1 MALVT
6 MSYKFRPFIQAV
18 GSGPHTGKNLSR
30 EDAAQAM
37 AMMLSSEATPAQIG
51 AFLIAHR
58 IQRPRG
64 EELAGFLDA
73 CDRHAKKLPAIDRLV
88 TVLGCPYDGRSRTA
102 PVTIITALGL
112 AVEGVPCLTHG
123 SGRMPTKY
131 GVPLIDIWQGL
142 GVDWTKLERDRLSTL
157 LGHHDI
163 SFYYQPNFFPA
174 AEQLVTYRDQLG
186 KRPPVATMELMWTP
200 YEGNVHLV
208 CGFVHPPTEGLFQ
221 TALNLRQ
228 QTCFTTVKGLE
239 GSCDLPR
246 SRPAIIGQF
255 GQPGEDNS
263 NPTWERLH
271 LHPIEYD
278 LGGSDAPLESESEYI
293 EMLQRTLAGDN
304 TPITPAAI
312 WNLGFYLWRC
322 GVCDGLQQ
330 GLTQAEQ
337 NLSQGRLMRKVQ
349 ELRDHVS

>member
-37 AMMLSSEATPAQIG
+37 AMMLSAEATPAQIG

-73 CDRHAKKLPAIDRLV
+73 CDRHAEKLPAIDRLV

-102 PVTIITALGL
+102 PVTLITALGL

-123 SGRMPTKY
+123 SGRMPTKH
-131 GVPLIDIWQGL
+131 GMPLIDVWQGL
-142 GVDWTKLERDRLSTL
+142 GVDWTKLEGDRLSTL
-157 LGHHDI
+157 LSHHGI
-163 SFYYQPNFFPA
+163 SFYYQANFFPA

-221 TALNLRQ
+221 TALDLRQ

-278 LGGSDAPLESESEYI
+278 LGGSDAPLESESGYI
-293 EMLQRTLAGDN
+293 EMLQHTLAGDN

-312 WNLGFYLWRC
+312 WNLGFYYWRC

-330 GLTQAEQ
+330 GLTRAEQ
-337 NLSQGRLMRKVQ
+337 NLSQGRLMRKVE

>member
-1 MALVT
+1 
-6 MSYKFRPFIQAV
+6 MSDTFRPFIQRV

-30 EDAAQAM
+30 DDATQAM
-37 AMMLSSEATPAQIG
+37 AMMLSAEATPAQIG

-73 CDRHAKKLPAIDRLV
+73 CDRQAQKLPAIEGLV

-102 PVTIITALGL
+102 PVTVITALGL
-112 AVEGVPCLTHG
+112 AVEGVACLTHG

-131 GVPLIDIWQGL
+131 GMPLIDIWQGL
-142 GVDWTKLERDRLSTL
+142 GIDWTKLDRDRLSNL
-157 LGHHDI
+157 LSQHRL

-174 AEQLVTYRDQLG
+174 AEQLVAYRDQLG
-186 KRPPVATMELMWTP
+186 KRPPIATMELMWTP
-200 YEGNVHLV
+200 YEGEVHLV

-246 SRPAIIGQF
+246 SRPAIIGQY
-255 GQPGEDNS
+255 GQPQGDNHS
-263 NPTWERLH
+263 PEWERLH
-271 LHPIEYD
+271 LHPIDYD
-278 LGGSDAPLESESEYI
+278 LGGSDLPLESEPDYI
-293 EMLQRTLAGDN
+293 EILQQTLTGN
-304 TPITPAAI
+304 KTPLTPAAI

-322 GVCDGLQQ
+322 GVCSSLQK
-330 GLTQAEQ
+330 GLTTAEE
-337 NLSQGRLMRKVQ
+337 NLSQGRLMAKVQ
-349 ELRDHVS
+349 ELRNHVR

>member
-1 MALVT
+1 MASLT
-6 MSYKFRPFIQAV
+6 MSDRFRPFIQRV

-30 EDAAQAM
+30 DDAAEAM
-37 AMMLSSEATPAQIG
+37 AMMLTAEATPAQIG

-73 CDRHAKKLPAIDRLV
+73 CDRQAQKLPAIDGLV

-102 PVTIITALGL
+102 PVTLITALGL
-112 AVEGVPCLTHG
+112 AVEGVACLTHG

-142 GVDWTKLERDRLSTL
+142 GIDWTKLGRDRLSDL
-157 LGHHDI
+157 LSHHRI

-174 AEQLVTYRDQLG
+174 AEQLVTYREQLG
-186 KRPPVATMELMWTP
+186 KRPPVATMELMWVP
-200 YEGNVHLV
+200 YQGPVHLV

-228 QTCFTTVKGLE
+228 QPCFTTVKGLE

-255 GQPGEDNS
+255 GQPGDDS
-263 NPTWERLH
+263 SPTWERLH

-278 LGGSDAPLESESEYI
+278 LGGSDVPLDGEREYI

-304 TPITPAAI
+304 TPLMPAAI

-322 GVCDGLQQ
+322 GVCSSLQQ
-330 GLTQAEQ
+330 GLTTAEQ
-337 NLSQGRLMRKVQ
+337 NLSQGRLMTKVQ
-349 ELRDHVS
+349 ELRDHVR

>member
-1 MALVT
+1 

-102 PVTIITALGL
+102 PVTVITALGL

-142 GVDWTKLERDRLSTL
+142 GVDWTKLEGDRLSTL
-157 LGHHDI
+157 LGHHGI

-221 TALNLRQ
+221 TALDLRQ

-312 WNLGFYLWRC
+312 WNLGFYYWRC
-322 GVCDGLQQ
+322 GICDGLQQ
-330 GLTQAEQ
+330 GLTTAEQ
-337 NLSQGRLMRKVQ
+337 NLSQGRLMRKVE

>member
-1 MALVT
+1 
-6 MSYKFRPFIQAV
+6 
-18 GSGPHTGKNLSR
+18 
-30 EDAAQAM
+30 
-37 AMMLSSEATPAQIG
+37 MMLAAEATPAQIG

-73 CDRHAKKLPAIDRLV
+73 CDRQAQKLRAIDGLV

-102 PVTIITALGL
+102 PVTVITALGL
-112 AVEGVPCLTHG
+112 AVEGVACLTHG
-123 SGRMPTKY
+123 GGRMPTKY

-142 GVDWTKLERDRLSTL
+142 GIDWTKLGRDRLSDL
-157 LGHHDI
+157 LSHHRI

-174 AEQLVTYRDQLG
+174 AEQLVTYRNQLG
-186 KRPPVATMELMWTP
+186 KRPPIATMELMWVP
-200 YEGNVHLV
+200 YEGQVHLV

-255 GQPGEDNS
+255 GQPGDDTS
-263 NPTWERLH
+263 PTWERLH

-278 LGGSDAPLESESEYI
+278 LGGSDIPLDGERKYI
-293 EMLQRTLAGDN
+293 EMLQQTLTGDN
-304 TPITPAAI
+304 TPLTPAAI

-322 GVCDGLQQ
+322 GVCSRLPQ
-330 GLTQAEQ
+330 GLTRAEQ
-337 NLSQGRLMRKVQ
+337 NLSQGRLMTKVQ
-349 ELRDHVS
+349 ELRDHVR